1 MHRRPTFV
9 TRRAL
14 QRGAVLPL
22 VAIGLLAIVGIAGLS
37 IDVGH
42 AFLNKTR
49 LQNSLDSA
57 ALSGARTL
65 LLTDDVDAAG
75 ADARAAF
82 REHLGGEMAGLG
94 TEDLVLEYSDTLV
107 PFVDGGSAPRYVR
120 AAFERFATGMFF
132 AGVLDGVG
140 RSMDIAGTAVA
151 GPVPLGYPGAAE
163 TCDVAPLLVCGAVG
177 DDDCTDGSCFGYRVG
192 GRTEYELRLVAGVD
206 TAPPATA
213 AAASAQGFAS
223 ASLEV
228 PACGEGSAYP
238 GCVPAPDGVGE
249 PGHFLLHALGCT
261 GERCVGE
268 ALAGSLDAC
277 LTDGARAGVQNLAAP
292 GPLVRG
298 LMTRLGVSD
307 PSLAPSD
314 YPPDV
319 VTTDRTADVG
329 YWYDRY
335 RRDVASLVA
344 AGSDG
349 DGVPFRRVL
358 TVPVA
363 NCTDAALGTEANTV
377 LGFLCLF
384 LTRVVDEAGAGGAIY
399 GQFVERCEASGSQGA
414 SVPAMSD
421 VYDGPLEIV
430 LYKDPGALDS

>member
-9 TRRAL
+9 TRGEL

-82 REHLGGEMAGLG
+82 REHLDGEMAGLG
-94 TEDLVLEYSDTLV
+94 AEDLVLEYSDTLV
-107 PFVDGGSAPRYVR
+107 PFIDGGSAPRYVR

-177 DDDCTDGSCFGYRVG
+177 DDDCSDGSCFGVEVG
-192 GRTEYELRLVAGVD
+192 TGKDYELFRETGIDNTPLG
-206 TAPPATA
+206 AT
-213 AAASAQGFAS
+213 QS
-223 ASLEV
+223 ASQSLSAA
-228 PACGEGSAYP
+228 ACGEGGADSGCESATES
-238 GCVPAPDGVGE
+238 E
-249 PGHFLLHALGCT
+249 PLDFVLHELDCT
-261 GERCVGE
+261 GTGCLREGS
-268 ALAGSLDAC
+268 AGAFGAC
-277 LTDGARAGVQNLAAP
+277 LTPGERASIQNVETQELLNRGLLTRFGIGGGLLAA
-292 GPLVRG
+292 
-298 LMTRLGVSD
+298 SN
-307 PSLAPSD
+307 

-319 VTTDRTADVG
+319 VTTPYPRGAG
-329 YWYDRY
+329 LQYERY

-344 AGSDG
+344 TGSAG
-349 DGVPFRRVL
+349 DGVPYRRVL
-358 TVPVA
+358 TVPVVSCA
-363 NCTDAALGTEANTV
+363 DDVSGQNANTV

-384 LTRVVDEAGAGGAIY
+384 LAEVEIGGSEGGIH
-399 GQFVERCEASGSQGA
+399 GEFVERCEASGEQGE
-414 SVPAMSD
+414 SVPALSD
-421 VYDGPLEIV
+421 AYDGPAKIV
-430 LYKDPGALDS
+430 LYKDPDALDS